1 MFPLEN
7 NHEISVLFE
16 ISVQWFASL
25 KFSLVSFCAYY
36 MEWLLHFFLK
46 SFLSFYYLLKPTG
59 HIIFQDEIFDMVKPE
74 DPYKITLQD
83 LVNRSGKN

>member
-1 MFPLEN
+1 M
-7 NHEISVLFE
+7 HITWSD
-16 ISVQWFASL
+16 
-25 KFSLVSFCAYY
+25 FSI
-36 MEWLLHFFLK
+36 FFLK

-83 LVNRSGKN
+83 LVNRSGKNYQTSFGKLW

>member
-1 MFPLEN
+1 MFLLEN
-7 NHEISVLFE
+7 NHEISVLCLICKLE
-16 ISVQWFASL
+16 I
-25 KFSLVSFCAYY
+25 FCGIF
-36 MEWLLHFFLK
+36 LCILHGVTSPFFFFLK
-46 SFLSFYYLLKPTG
+46 SFLSFYCLLKPTG

>member
-1 MFPLEN
+1 MFLLEN
-7 NHEISVLFE
+7 NHEISVLCLICMLE
-16 ISVQWFASL
+16 IFCGIFFVHITWSD
-25 KFSLVSFCAYY
+25 FSI
-36 MEWLLHFFLK
+36 FFLK